1 MRKLNM
7 NYTYLEILVPDL
19 NDPSEETIFGST
31 FYNNLTDCLR
41 DIPLHNFIVL
51 MGDLNARVE
60 SSDTHLKAV
69 GRYAYHQVSNDNG
82 NRLIGL
88 CEANNVFLAAIRKPY
103 PNRHKWSSQHPNGNK
118 AQLNHLEESG
128 LVHFKVAAATR
139 LLRLIQTTA
148 LSQLP

>member
-1 MRKLNM
+1 MRNQTKNQ
-7 NYTYLEILVPDL
+7 TYLEILVPDL

-51 MGDLNARVE
+51 MGDLARVE
-60 SSDTHLKAV
+60 SSDQHLKAV
-69 GRYAYHQVSNDNG
+69 GRQAYHQVSNDNG
-82 NRLIGL
+82 NRLKGL
-88 CEANNVFLAAIRKPY
+88 CEANNMFLAATRKPY

-148 LSQLP
+148 LLQLL